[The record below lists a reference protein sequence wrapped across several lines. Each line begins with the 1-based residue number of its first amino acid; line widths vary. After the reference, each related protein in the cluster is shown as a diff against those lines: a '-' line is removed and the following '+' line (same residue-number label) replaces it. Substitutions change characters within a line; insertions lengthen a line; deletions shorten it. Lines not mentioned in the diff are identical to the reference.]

1 MGKSSMHSSEDPC
14 SREQSSMFT
23 SRTMP
28 TPRPRVRELRR
39 IGHLARYLRA
49 FMWALVDD
57 PRAILRKT
65 ERAIIWGKIRRAIIC
80 CVPGLPLHLQQK
92 HRLTGGCISCGV
104 SCNLLF
110 KCPHWSE
117 GTRLCSIYDDRP
129 MTCQVFPITPSD
141 IRDRDLASKGTSCG
155 YAFARTDLARVRSR
169 QSDNTPITLR
179 QATVER
185 QNLPPYRD

>member
-1 MGKSSMHSSEDPC
+1 
-14 SREQSSMFT
+14 MFS
-23 SRTMP
+23 SRTVP
-28 TPRPRVRELRR
+28 APRPRVRELRR

-49 FMWALVDD
+49 FMWALVAD

-92 HRLTGGCISCGV
+92 HRLTGGCISCGA

-129 MTCQVFPITPSD
+129 MTCRAFPITPSD
-141 IRDRDLASKGTSCG
+141 IRDRDLASKSFSCG
-155 YAFARTDLARVRSR
+155 YAFAGKDSGRVRSR
-169 QSDNTPITLR
+169 QSDNTPVTLQ
-179 QATVER
+179 QASAER
-185 QNLPPYRD
+185 QTVPSAWD